1 MAFHHISVMPEE
13 VIDGLAI
20 RPDGIYVDCTLGG
33 AGHAHRIAE
42 RLSAAGRLIGIDQDE
57 AAIEA
62 ARARLAGVSC
72 CVDIVHDNFQNIDAI
87 LERTDAPRVDGVLF
101 DLGVSSHQIDT
112 AARGFSYMQ
121 DAPLDM
127 RMNPEAKLSA
137 YEVVN
142 TYSEDDLDRI
152 FHDYGEERWARRIAK
167 FLVAARREKPVETTG
182 ELVDILCRAVPKA
195 VRRAEN
201 GHPAK
206 RIFQAI
212 RIEVNDELGILS
224 EAFHAASDA
233 LKPGGRLVILTFHS
247 LEDRIAKNALRE
259 MARGCICPPEL
270 PVCVCHHHP
279 ELKLLVKGTKATKD
293 ELAKNTRAKSAKL
306 RVAEKLPPFVE
317 EGGAA

>member
-62 ARARLAGVSC
+62 ARARLADVFC
-72 CVDIVHDNFQNIDAI
+72 RVDIVHDNFQNLDAI
-87 LERTDAPRVDGVLF
+87 LERADAPRVDGVLF

-167 FLVAARREKPVETTG
+167 FLVAARREKPIETTG
-182 ELVDILCRAVPKA
+182 E
-195 VRRAEN
+195 
-201 GHPAK
+201 
-206 RIFQAI
+206 
-212 RIEVNDELGILS
+212 
-224 EAFHAASDA
+224 
-233 LKPGGRLVILTFHS
+233 
-247 LEDRIAKNALRE
+247 
-259 MARGCICPPEL
+259 
-270 PVCVCHHHP
+270 
-279 ELKLLVKGTKATKD
+279 
-293 ELAKNTRAKSAKL
+293 
-306 RVAEKLPPFVE
+306 
-317 EGGAA
+317 